1 MFIMNKQILN
11 KDEFITFSIRINKDT
26 DKKVIDYAREHKW
39 SRNFAIGEILEQFLS
54 CQQS

>member
-1 MFIMNKQILN
+1 MNKQILN